1 MRSSKKI
8 LCCILAMGMVCGLSA
23 CGGLGIEKPDLTTEY
38 VEGGFLEY
46 RMIYDGSVRGA
57 LPEDAIYVNS
67 FCAYRTLREVDETAE
82 SFEVA
87 LCFGGGVNEKTPI
100 VSMEVYISGGNSGE
114 KIQLRSIPK
123 AEYVTEEYKIDCQT
137 VYHEDKNYYEAK
149 TEYRHTEVV
158 YIPLSYLWGGGGAI
172 RFCTQGIGEDDRWV
186 YGATNQTLYYAREN
200 GKIHFMSEREH
211 AYVTDGS
218 LIY

>member
-1 MRSSKKI
+1 
-8 LCCILAMGMVCGLSA
+8 MGAVCGLSA

-38 VEGGFLEY
+38 VEAGFLEY
-46 RMIYDGSVRGA
+46 YQIDKGIVCIDP
-57 LPEDAIYVNS
+57 LPSDAVMVNS
-67 FCAYRTLREVDETAE
+67 SCAYRTLREVDETAE
-82 SFEVA
+82 SFEVV
-87 LCFGGGVNEKTPI
+87 LFFGGGVNEKTPI